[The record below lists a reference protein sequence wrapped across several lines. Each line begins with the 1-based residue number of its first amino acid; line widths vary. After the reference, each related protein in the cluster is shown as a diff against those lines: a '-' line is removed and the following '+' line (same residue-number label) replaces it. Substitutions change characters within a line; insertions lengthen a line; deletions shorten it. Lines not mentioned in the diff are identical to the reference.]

1 MGQQLTGP
9 LTEPLSSYMLGEP
22 RNVAC
27 TSSLTVIDYSVYESK
42 LLYMIM
48 LKHGL
53 SWKMDTRNLNV
64 HTISISK
71 TSLST
76 RALARALIKINIK
89 IILIANTYNYLSHA
103 LFHL

>member
-1 MGQQLTGP
+1 MKGEKNKGLFVIVYMKAN
-9 LTEPLSSYMLGEP
+9 SY
-22 RNVAC
+22 V
-27 TSSLTVIDYSVYESK
+27 
-42 LLYMIM
+42 IM

-53 SWKMDTRNLNV
+53 SWKMDSMNLNV

-76 RALARALIKINIK
+76 RALTRALIRINIK

-103 LFHL
+103 LFHLLNTLPQILKYIFITI